1 VIGGIILVTVTSWG
15 GPPASAST
23 ASNCTNPQGC
33 VRVLN
38 VPGLIDPIVADYLER
53 SIADVDASSGY
64 LQTVVV
70 VDSSGTVISDA
81 RLERLVDR
89 MRTARVPVSVWVGP
103 SGAEARGGSAELVA
117 AVAHFG
123 VATMASGTTIG
134 EAGPQRLSDR
144 YGNLFEGDGSLASQS
159 VMTAGAAAKA
169 HLVDRVEPI
178 LGEHVLDLAGMEHK
192 SKVITDDKGRSKRQP
207 LTDGVTQSLPLASQL
222 FHTVASPAVA
232 YLMLALAIGLLIF
245 EFFTAGVGVAG
256 LVGAGAGVL
265 AGYGLGVLPIST
277 WALVCCLL
285 AAVAFA
291 VDVQTNIPRFWT
303 AVGMGLWIVGSVN
316 LFGDLDRPWFALV
329 TGIGGIAITMYS
341 GMPAMVRSRFG
352 TPTIGRESMIGAM
365 GEASS
370 DLAPDGTVRIDG
382 AMWKATTNRAT
393 PISIGDIVRVVS
405 IDGLT
410 LEVEPEEGGAIDYR
424 EMRNKRSEPAR
435 GG

>member
-1 VIGGIILVTVTSWG
+1 M
-15 GPPASAST
+15 
-23 ASNCTNPQGC
+23 
-33 VRVLN
+33 LN

-70 VDSSGTVISDA
+70 LDSSGTVISDA

-89 MRTARVPVSVWVGP
+89 MRTAKVPVSVWVGP

-117 AVAHFG
+117 AVARFG

-144 YGNLFEGDGSLASQS
+144 YGGLFEGDASVAGHA
-159 VMTAGAAAKA
+159 VMTADAAAKA
-169 HLVDRVEPI
+169 HVVDRVEPI

-192 SKVITDDKGRSKRQP
+192 SKVVTDDKGRAKRQP

-232 YLMLALAIGLLIF
+232 YLMFALAIGLLLF
-245 EFFTAGVGVAG
+245 EFFTAGVGIAG
-256 LVGAGAGVL
+256 LVGATAGVL
-265 AGYGLGVLPIST
+265 AGYGLGVLPISV
-277 WALVCCLL
+277 WALVCCLV

-291 VDVQTNIPRFWT
+291 IDVQTNIPRFWT

-329 TGIGGIAITMYS
+329 TGIGGMAITMYS
-341 GMPAMVRSRFG
+341 AMPAMVRSRFG
-352 TPTIGRESMIGAM
+352 TPTIGREAMIGAM
-365 GEASS
+365 GAASS
-370 DLAPDGTVRIDG
+370 DLGPDGTVRIDG

-393 PISIGDIVRVVS
+393 PIAAGDPVRVVS
-405 IDGLT
+405 IDGLV

-424 EMRNKRSEPAR
+424 EMRKKRSEPAR
-435 GG
+435 DG